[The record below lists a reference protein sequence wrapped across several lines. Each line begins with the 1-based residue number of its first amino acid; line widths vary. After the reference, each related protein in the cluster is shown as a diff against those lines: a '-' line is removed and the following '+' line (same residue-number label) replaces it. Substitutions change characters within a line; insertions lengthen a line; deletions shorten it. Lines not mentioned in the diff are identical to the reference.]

1 MWTFPSCQLLLT
13 ALDTLAFTERPSS
26 EEIPH
31 FTVMDLSQSELLRYQ
46 RHLTL
51 PGFGETAQLQLKAA
65 RVLIIGAGGLGC
77 PALQYL
83 AAAGVGTLGI
93 VDDDRVSRS
102 NLQRQIL
109 YSDTDVGLMKADVAA
124 ERLMAM
130 NPDIACVPH
139 ATRLTVENALELISG
154 YDVVLD
160 GSDNFP
166 TRYLVNDACV
176 LADKPLVYGALYTFQ
191 GQASVFNYQG
201 GPTYRCL
208 FPVPPAPKNAP
219 NCSEIGVLGVLPGMV
234 GVIQATEVIKVLT
247 GIGAPLSGK
256 LLIFDALKMSQ
267 TTVQFKRVAEAANV
281 TELTEVDF
289 ACGVSVETSDEE
301 ISPQALSAQ
310 LKANSELQIIDVRE
324 SWERSLCKLNSIH
337 IPLNEIIEQT
347 ADPEST
353 GLQPERPTCVYCKG
367 GVRSLKAL
375 KVLKAHYGFSE
386 INSLQGGILA
396 WGEQIDRHIQPY

>member
-1 MWTFPSCQLLLT
+1 MN
-13 ALDTLAFTERPSS
+13 
-26 EEIPH
+26 
-31 FTVMDLSQSELLRYQ
+31 LSQSEVLRYQ

-51 PGFGETAQLQLKAA
+51 PGFGEASQLQLKAA

-109 YSDTDVGLMKADVAA
+109 YTDADVGLMKAEVAA
-124 ERLMAM
+124 ERLMAL
-130 NPDIACVPH
+130 NPDITCVPH
-139 ATRLTVENALELISG
+139 ATRLTVDNAIELISG

-191 GQASVFNYQG
+191 GQASVFNYKG

-208 FPVPPAPKNAP
+208 FPVPPDPKSAP
-219 NCSEIGVLGVLPGMV
+219 NCSEIGVLGVLPGMI
-234 GVIQATEVIKVLT
+234 GVMQAMEVIKVLT
-247 GIGAPLSGK
+247 GIGTPLSGK
-256 LLIFDALKMSQ
+256 LLIFDALEVKQ
-267 TTVQFKRVAEAANV
+267 TVVQFKRVPEAANV
-281 TELTEVDF
+281 TELKEVVF
-289 ACGVSVETSDEE
+289 ACSVPSEAPGEE
-301 ISPQALSAQ
+301 ISPEGLRAQ
-310 LKANSELQIIDVRE
+310 IDTDTASQLQIIDVRE
-324 SWERSLCKLNSIH
+324 SWERDLCKIDSAH
-337 IPLNEIIEQT
+337 IPLSEILEQR
-347 ADPEST
+347 ADPAAA
-353 GLQPERPTCVYCKG
+353 GLKPELPTCVYCKG
-367 GVRSLKAL
+367 GVRSMKAL

-386 INSLQGGILA
+386 IKSLQGGILA
-396 WGEQIDRHIQPY
+396 WGESIDPSMTAY

>member
-1 MWTFPSCQLLLT
+1 
-13 ALDTLAFTERPSS
+13 
-26 EEIPH
+26 
-31 FTVMDLSQSELLRYQ
+31 MDLSQSELLRYQ

-109 YSDTDVGLMKADVAA
+109 YTDADVGLMKAEVAA
-124 ERLMAM
+124 TRLMAM
-130 NPDIACVPH
+130 NPDITAVPH
-139 ATRLTVENALELISG
+139 ATRLTVDNAIELISD

-208 FPVPPAPKNAP
+208 FPVPPNPKDAP
-219 NCSEIGVLGVLPGMV
+219 NCSVLGVLGVLPGMV
-234 GVIQATEVIKVLT
+234 GTIQATEVIKVLT
-247 GIGAPLSGK
+247 GIGTPLSGK
-256 LLIFDALKMSQ
+256 LLIFDALEMSQ
-267 TTVQFKRVAEAANV
+267 TVVQFQRVPEAANV
-281 TELTEVDF
+281 TELKEVEF
-289 ACGVSVETSDEE
+289 GCGISKETASEE
-301 ISPQALSAQ
+301 ISAEAFRAKMDDDGTP
-310 LKANSELQIIDVRE
+310 LQIIDVRE
-324 SWERSLCKLNSIH
+324 SWERSLCKIDSLH
-337 IPLNEIIEQT
+337 IPLKEILEQQIDLS
-347 ADPEST
+347 AGRLKSD
-353 GLQPERPTCVYCKG
+353 LPTVVYCKAG
-367 GVRSLKAL
+367 ARSMKAL
-375 KVLKAHYGFSE
+375 KVLKSHYGFSD
-386 INSLQGGILA
+386 ILSLQGGILA
-396 WGEQIDRHIQPY
+396 WSERIDSKIQPD

>member
-1 MWTFPSCQLLLT
+1 MN
-13 ALDTLAFTERPSS
+13 
-26 EEIPH
+26 
-31 FTVMDLSQSELLRYQ
+31 LSQGEILRYQ

-109 YSDTDVGLMKADVAA
+109 YADAEVGQLKAEVAA
-124 ERLMAM
+124 HRLMAM
-130 NPDIACVPH
+130 NPDITCVPH
-139 ATRLTVENALELISG
+139 AMRLTVANALELFND

-176 LADKPLVYGALYTFQ
+176 LAGKPLVYGALYTFQ
-191 GQASVFNYQG
+191 GQATVFNYQG

-208 FPVPPAPKNAP
+208 FPEPPNPKDAP
-219 NCSEIGVLGVLPGMV
+219 NCSEIGVLGVLPGMI

-247 GIGAPLSGK
+247 GVGTPLVGK
-256 LLIFDALKMSQ
+256 LLLFDALEMRQ
-267 TTVQFKRVAEAANV
+267 TMVQFKRVPEVADV
-281 TELTEVDF
+281 TELTEVEF
-289 ACGVSVETSDEE
+289 TCEVSSDAVSDEICPE
-301 ISPQALSAQ
+301 GLREKIANEPALQ
-310 LKANSELQIIDVRE
+310 VIDVRE
-324 SWERSLCKLNSIH
+324 SWERDLCQLDSVH
-337 IPLNEIIEQT
+337 LPLGEILEQR
-347 ADPEST
+347 ADPT
-353 GLQPERPTCVYCKG
+353 AAGLDPDLPTCVYCKG
-367 GVRSLKAL
+367 GVRSMKAL
-375 KVLKAHYGFSE
+375 KVLQGHYGFSK
-386 INSLQGGILA
+386 IKSLQGGILA
-396 WGEQIDRHIQPY
+396 WGETIDPSITAY

>member
-1 MWTFPSCQLLLT
+1 MN
-13 ALDTLAFTERPSS
+13 
-26 EEIPH
+26 
-31 FTVMDLSQSELLRYQ
+31 LSQSELLRYQ

-51 PGFGETAQLQLKAA
+51 PGFGEAAQLKLKAA

-109 YSDTDVGLMKADVAA
+109 YTDADVGRMKAEAAA

-130 NPDIACVPH
+130 NPDISGVPH
-139 ATRLTVENALELISG
+139 VTRLTMKNALELIG
-154 YDVVLD
+154 DYDVVLD

-176 LADKPLVYGALYTFQ
+176 LTGKPLVYGALYTFQ

-208 FPVPPAPKNAP
+208 FPEPPNPKDAP
-219 NCSEIGVLGVLPGMV
+219 NCSEIGVLGVLPGMI
-234 GVIQATEVIKVLT
+234 GVIQAMEVIKVLT
-247 GIGAPLSGK
+247 GVGTPLTGK
-256 LLIFDALKMSQ
+256 LLIFDALEMQQ
-267 TTVQFKRVAEAANV
+267 TVVKFKRVPEAADV
-281 TELTEVDF
+281 TELTEFKFV
-289 ACGVSVETSDEE
+289 CGVPAEASDDE
-301 ISPQALSAQ
+301 ISPEGLRSQIESTGASA
-310 LKANSELQIIDVRE
+310 LQIIDVRE
-324 SWERSLCKLNSIH
+324 SWERKLCQIESVHL
-337 IPLNEIIEQT
+337 LLQEILEQR
-347 ADPEST
+347 ADPT
-353 GLQPERPTCVYCKG
+353 AAGLNPDLPTCVYCKG
-367 GVRSLKAL
+367 GVRSMKAL

-386 INSLQGGILA
+386 IKSLQGGILA
-396 WGEQIDRHIQPY
+396 WGESIDPSLTAY

>member
-1 MWTFPSCQLLLT
+1 MN
-13 ALDTLAFTERPSS
+13 
-26 EEIPH
+26 
-31 FTVMDLSQSELLRYQ
+31 LSQSEILRYQ

-51 PGFGETAQLQLKAA
+51 PGFGKASQLQLKAA

-109 YSDTDVGLMKADVAA
+109 YTDADVGLMKAEVAA
-124 ERLMAM
+124 ERLMAL
-130 NPDIACVPH
+130 NPDITCVPH
-139 ATRLTVENALELISG
+139 ATRLTVDNAIELISG

-191 GQASVFNYQG
+191 GQASVFNYKG

-208 FPVPPAPKNAP
+208 FPVPPDPKSAP
-219 NCSEIGVLGVLPGMV
+219 NCSEIGVLGVLPGMI
-234 GVIQATEVIKVLT
+234 GVMQAMEVIKVLT
-247 GIGAPLSGK
+247 GIGTPLSGK
-256 LLIFDALKMSQ
+256 LLIFDALEVKQ
-267 TTVQFKRVAEAANV
+267 TVVQFKRVPEAANV
-281 TELTEVDF
+281 TELKEVVF
-289 ACGVSVETSDEE
+289 ACSVPSEAPGEE
-301 ISPQALSAQ
+301 ISPEGLRAQ
-310 LKANSELQIIDVRE
+310 IDTDTASQLQIIDVRE
-324 SWERSLCKLNSIH
+324 SWERDLCKIDSAH
-337 IPLNEIIEQT
+337 IPLSEILEQR
-347 ADPEST
+347 ADPAAA
-353 GLQPERPTCVYCKG
+353 GLKPELPTCVYCKG
-367 GVRSLKAL
+367 GVRSMKAL

-386 INSLQGGILA
+386 IKSLQGGILA
-396 WGEQIDRHIQPY
+396 WGESIDPSMTAY

>member
-1 MWTFPSCQLLLT
+1 MN
-13 ALDTLAFTERPSS
+13 
-26 EEIPH
+26 
-31 FTVMDLSQSELLRYQ
+31 LSQSEILRYQ

-51 PGFGETAQLQLKAA
+51 PGFGEASQLQLKAA

-109 YSDTDVGLMKADVAA
+109 YTDADVGLMKAEVAA

-130 NPDIACVPH
+130 NPDITCVPH
-139 ATRLTVENALELISG
+139 ATRLTVDNAIELISG

-191 GQASVFNYQG
+191 GQASVFNYKG

-208 FPVPPAPKNAP
+208 FPVPPDPKSAP
-219 NCSEIGVLGVLPGMV
+219 NCSEIGVLGVLPGMI
-234 GVIQATEVIKVLT
+234 GVMQAMEVIKVLT
-247 GIGAPLSGK
+247 GIGTPLSGK
-256 LLIFDALKMSQ
+256 LLIFDALEVKQ
-267 TTVQFKRVAEAANV
+267 TVVQFKRVPEAANV
-281 TELTEVDF
+281 TELKEVVF
-289 ACGVSVETSDEE
+289 ACSVPGEAPGEE
-301 ISPQALSAQ
+301 ISPEGLRAQ
-310 LKANSELQIIDVRE
+310 IDTDTASQLQIIDVRE
-324 SWERSLCKLNSIH
+324 SWERDLCKIDSVH
-337 IPLNEIIEQT
+337 IPLSEILEQH
-347 ADPEST
+347 ADPAAA
-353 GLQPERPTCVYCKG
+353 GLKPELPTCVYCKG
-367 GVRSLKAL
+367 GVRSMKAL

-386 INSLQGGILA
+386 IKSLQGGILA
-396 WGEQIDRHIQPY
+396 WGESIDPSMTAY

>member
-1 MWTFPSCQLLLT
+1 
-13 ALDTLAFTERPSS
+13 
-26 EEIPH
+26 
-31 FTVMDLSQSELLRYQ
+31 MDLSQSELLRYQ

-51 PGFGETAQLQLKAA
+51 PRFGETAQLQLKAA

-109 YSDTDVGLMKADVAA
+109 YTDADVGQLKADVAA
-124 ERLMAM
+124 ARLMAM
-130 NPDIACVPH
+130 NPDIAAVAH
-139 ATRLTVENALELISG
+139 ATRLTVDNAIELISG

-176 LADKPLVYGALYTFQ
+176 LAGKPLVYGALYTFQ

-208 FPVPPAPKNAP
+208 FPVPPNPKDAP

-234 GVIQATEVIKVLT
+234 GTIQATEVIKVLT
-247 GIGAPLSGK
+247 GIGTALSGK
-256 LLIFDALKMSQ
+256 LLIFDALEMSQ
-267 TTVQFKRVAEAANV
+267 TVVQFKRVPEVANV
-281 TELTEVDF
+281 TELIEVTF
-289 ACGVSVETSDEE
+289 ACGLAPETASEE
-301 ISPQALSAQ
+301 ITAEAFRA
-310 LKANSELQIIDVRE
+310 KMAASEIPLQIIDVRE
-324 SWERSLCKLNSIH
+324 SWERELCKIDSLH
-337 IPLNEIIEQT
+337 IPLKEVLGQQVDIS
-347 ADPEST
+347 AV
-353 GLQPERPTCVYCKG
+353 GLKSDLPTVVYCKAG
-367 GVRSLKAL
+367 ARSMKAL
-375 KVLKAHYGFSE
+375 KVLKSHYGFSD
-386 INSLQGGILA
+386 ILSLQGGILE
-396 WGEQIDRHIQPY
+396 WGERIDPNIQAY

>member
-1 MWTFPSCQLLLT
+1 
-13 ALDTLAFTERPSS
+13 
-26 EEIPH
+26 
-31 FTVMDLSQSELLRYQ
+31 MDLSQSELLRYQ

-109 YSDTDVGLMKADVAA
+109 YTDADVGLMKADVAA

-130 NPDIACVPH
+130 NPDITAVPH
-139 ATRLTVENALELISG
+139 ATRLTVENAIELISG

-176 LADKPLVYGALYTFQ
+176 LAGKPLVYGALYTFQ

-208 FPVPPAPKNAP
+208 FPVPPNPKDAP

-234 GVIQATEVIKVLT
+234 GTIQATEVIKVLT
-247 GIGAPLSGK
+247 GIGTPLSGK
-256 LLIFDALKMSQ
+256 LLIFDALEMRQ
-267 TTVQFKRVAEAANV
+267 TVVQFKRVPEAANV
-281 TELTEVDF
+281 TELTEVEF
-289 ACGVSVETSDEE
+289 ACGISTETASEE
-301 ISPQALSAQ
+301 ISPEALRTQMNA
-310 LKANSELQIIDVRE
+310 SETPLQIIDVRE
-324 SWERSLCKLNSIH
+324 SWERSLCKIDSHH
-337 IPLNEIIEQT
+337 IPLQAILEQQVDLS
-347 ADPEST
+347 AV
-353 GLQPERPTCVYCKG
+353 GLQSDLPTVVYCKAG
-367 GVRSLKAL
+367 ARSMKAL
-375 KVLKAHYGFSE
+375 KVLKSQYGFSD
-386 INSLQGGILA
+386 ILSLQGGILA
-396 WGEQIDRHIQPY
+396 WGERINPSIQAY

>member
-1 MWTFPSCQLLLT
+1 MN
-13 ALDTLAFTERPSS
+13 
-26 EEIPH
+26 
-31 FTVMDLSQSELLRYQ
+31 LSQSEILRYQ

-51 PGFGETAQLQLKAA
+51 PGFGEASQLKLKAS

-109 YSDTDVGLMKADVAA
+109 YTDADVGLMKAEVAS
-124 ERLMAM
+124 ERLVAM
-130 NPDIACVPH
+130 NPDITCVPH
-139 ATRLTVENALELISG
+139 ATRLTLDNALELIGG

-176 LADKPLVYGALYTFQ
+176 LAGKPLVYGALYTFQ

-208 FPVPPAPKNAP
+208 FPEPPNPKDAP
-219 NCSEIGVLGVLPGMV
+219 NCSEIGVLGVLPGMI
-234 GVIQATEVIKVLT
+234 GAIQAMEVIKVIT
-247 GIGAPLSGK
+247 GIGTPLSGK
-256 LLIFDALKMSQ
+256 LLIFDALEMKQ
-267 TTVQFKRVAEAANV
+267 TVVQFKRVPAAANV
-281 TELTEVDF
+281 TELTEIKF
-289 ACGVSVETSDEE
+289 ACGVPSEASDDELSPE
-301 ISPQALSAQ
+301 ALRTQISSESALQ
-310 LKANSELQIIDVRE
+310 VIDVRE
-324 SWERSLCKLNSIH
+324 SWERDLCKIDSVH
-337 IPLNEIIEQT
+337 IPLQEILEQRV
-347 ADPEST
+347 DPAAV
-353 GLQPERPTCVYCKG
+353 GLKPDLPTCVYCKAG
-367 GVRSLKAL
+367 TRSMKAL

-386 INSLQGGILA
+386 IKSLQGGILA
-396 WGEQIDRHIQPY
+396 WGESINPSMSAY

>member
-1 MWTFPSCQLLLT
+1 
-13 ALDTLAFTERPSS
+13 
-26 EEIPH
+26 
-31 FTVMDLSQSELLRYQ
+31 MDLSQSELLRYQ

-65 RVLIIGAGGLGC
+65 RVLVIGAGGLGC

-109 YSDTDVGLMKADVAA
+109 YTDADVGQMKADVAA
-124 ERLMAM
+124 ARLMAI
-130 NPDIACVPH
+130 NPDINAVAHP
-139 ATRLTVENALELISG
+139 TRLSVDNAIELISG

-176 LADKPLVYGALYTFQ
+176 LASKPLVYGALYTFQ

-208 FPVPPAPKNAP
+208 FPVPPNPKDAP

-234 GVIQATEVIKVLT
+234 GTIQATEVIKVLT
-247 GIGAPLSGK
+247 GIGTPLSGK
-256 LLIFDALKMSQ
+256 LLIFDALEMSQ
-267 TTVQFKRVAEAANV
+267 TVVQFKRVPEAANV
-281 TELTEVDF
+281 TELTEVEF
-289 ACGVSVETSDEE
+289 ACGISSETASEE
-301 ISPQALSAQ
+301 ISAEALRAK
-310 LKANSELQIIDVRE
+310 LADGERPLQMIDVRE
-324 SWERSLCKLNSIH
+324 SWERELCKIDSLH
-337 IPLNEIIEQT
+337 IPLKDALGQQVDLST
-347 ADPEST
+347 LGLRAD
-353 GLQPERPTCVYCKG
+353 LPTVVYCKG
-367 GVRSLKAL
+367 GVRSMKAL
-375 KVLKAHYGFSE
+375 KALKAHYGFSE
-386 INSLQGGILA
+386 IKSLQGGILA
-396 WGEQIDRHIQPY
+396 WGEQIDCKIQPY

>member
-1 MWTFPSCQLLLT
+1 MN
-13 ALDTLAFTERPSS
+13 
-26 EEIPH
+26 
-31 FTVMDLSQSELLRYQ
+31 LSQSELLRYQ

-51 PGFGETAQLQLKAA
+51 PGFGEAAQLQLKAA

-109 YSDTDVGLMKADVAA
+109 YTDADVGQMKAEVAA
-124 ERLMAM
+124 KRLIAM
-130 NPDIACVPH
+130 NPDISAVPH
-139 ATRLTVENALELISG
+139 PTRLTMQNALELISD

-176 LADKPLVYGALYTFQ
+176 LADKPLAYGALYTFQ

-208 FPVPPAPKNAP
+208 FPEPPNPKDAP
-219 NCSEIGVLGVLPGMV
+219 NCSEIGVLGVLPGMI
-234 GVIQATEVIKVLT
+234 GVIQAMEVIKVLT
-247 GIGAPLSGK
+247 GVGTPLVGK
-256 LLIFDALKMSQ
+256 LLIYDALKMQQ
-267 TTVQFKRVAEAANV
+267 TMVQFKRVPEVADV
-281 TELTEVDF
+281 TELTEFTYSCEVPSE
-289 ACGVSVETSDEE
+289 ASSEE
-301 ISPQALSAQ
+301 ITPEGLHAQ
-310 LKANSELQIIDVRE
+310 INSTIGSSLQIIDVRE
-324 SWERSLCKLNSIH
+324 SWERELCQIESVH
-337 IPLNEIIEQT
+337 IPLQEILEQR
-347 ADPEST
+347 ADLAAA
-353 GLQPERPTCVYCKG
+353 GLDSDLPLCVYCKG
-367 GVRSLKAL
+367 GVRSMKAL

-386 INSLQGGILA
+386 IKSLQGGILA
-396 WGEQIDRHIQPY
+396 WAKSIDPSMTTY